1 MLGHLD
7 CRAVN
12 DQLVDNFDDGNDAD
26 NLERIVDGKDTLTRT
41 ADKEKNKF
49 PL

>member
-12 DQLVDNFDDGNDAD
+12 DQLVKNLDDGNDAD
-26 NLERIVDGKDTLTRT
+26 NLERIVDLRDTFDAYCRQR
-41 ADKEKNKF
+41 KNKF
-49 PL
+49 SQ